1 MEKEEIKEKKPHYV
15 TNSIRL
21 CLMNI
26 GARAG
31 YGATINQIMLWF
43 NTNRSNAPDAEL
55 VRQVSKEE
63 TKKSGGCFIGVEVG
77 LG

>member
-1 MEKEEIKEKKPHYV
+1 
-15 TNSIRL
+15 
-21 CLMNI
+21 MNI